1 MDVMQKTYVYIKL
14 IEVLNK
20 IFSIKV
26 LIFTTFSF
34 LLLNSETFP
43 KEEYWNFSNGNFEAH
58 KFSKLKE
65 INTGNISN
73 LKIAWTHKN
82 GFTPKN
88 KNNSQ
93 ITPIFTGKSV
103 IISTVNDNLI
113 SLDPSNGEEKWRIKL
128 KNPTA
133 KRGLLYLEQ
142 YKSIFASTGSG
153 VIAIDETTGQINKNL
168 GKEGYF
174 GESKSLLSPIVYKE
188 KVLVAFLNKVE
199 SFSLKE
205 GKRNWSLNLNGARVW
220 SGFSYDK
227 KTNTVAIVTSNLV
240 HLWGKTDI
248 NPDYTNSL
256 ILLNGDTGEI
266 KCKFKDV
273 HHDHWDFDM
282 VGSPIFTD
290 VNISN
295 QIKRAVYAF
304 SKTGNVFAI
313 NIDTCKFLFDKKE
326 NFKILKTDKSNYNQ
340 TYSSEQTKI
349 LLPEPLLDQKYDLDS
364 FLETLNDKE
373 NIEYLKFRTRNSK
386 FNKEFIPLSLEY
398 DVLMYGLHGGP
409 SWYGGTLDLV
419 NNQIII
425 PSNHYP
431 WVLRSYY
438 YDRLLNKVV
447 NLNNKFFSFFS
458 KDDYASPFQKKSKK
472 ITSET
477 IKTVYSKLP
486 YLIDAKGR
494 SLYEMKCQSCHGINR
509 KGKYAGETEGDTYIP
524 SLIGVSFTNKIKS
537 LDNLENFNYSH
548 SYVKGMPN
556 LSEDEL
562 KKIKN
567 YFNEHDE
574 ILKKYNLL
582 REWGSWQ
589 LFLDKDKLPASTPPW
604 GKINA
609 IDINTGKI
617 NWSIP
622 FGSRKTSSG
631 KILGDKNF
639 GGVLSTA
646 GNLFFAT
653 GTPDKFLYAYDSKSG
668 EKIWEY
674 QLPFAGSSSPMTYYY
689 EGEQYILVNSGG
701 GKFFGYDENLG
712 DQMIAFKLN

>member
-14 IEVLNK
+14 IEILNK

-26 LIFTTFSF
+26 LIFTTFSY

-313 NIDTCKFLFDKKE
+313 NIKTCKFLFDEIK
-326 NFKILKTDKSNYNQ
+326 NFKTLKTETSKYNQ
-340 TYSSEQTKI
+340 TYSTEQTKI
-349 LLPEPLLDQKYDLDS
+349 LLPEPLLDQRYDFES
-364 FLETLNDKE
+364 FLKTLNDKE
-373 NIEYLKFRTRNSK
+373 NIDYLKFRTRNAK
-386 FNKEFIPLSLEY
+386 FNKEFIPLSLNY

-409 SWYGGTLDLV
+409 SWYGGTLDLI

-438 YDRLLNKVV
+438 YDRLLTKVV
-447 NLNNKFFSFFS
+447 NLNEKFFSFFS
-458 KDDYASPFQKKSKK
+458 KNNYASPFQKK
-472 ITSET
+472 I
-477 IKTVYSKLP
+477 
-486 YLIDAKGR
+486 
-494 SLYEMKCQSCHGINR
+494 
-509 KGKYAGETEGDTYIP
+509 
-524 SLIGVSFTNKIKS
+524 
-537 LDNLENFNYSH
+537 
-548 SYVKGMPN
+548 
-556 LSEDEL
+556 
-562 KKIKN
+562 
-567 YFNEHDE
+567 
-574 ILKKYNLL
+574 
-582 REWGSWQ
+582 
-589 LFLDKDKLPASTPPW
+589 
-604 GKINA
+604 
-609 IDINTGKI
+609 
-617 NWSIP
+617 
-622 FGSRKTSSG
+622 
-631 KILGDKNF
+631 
-639 GGVLSTA
+639 
-646 GNLFFAT
+646 
-653 GTPDKFLYAYDSKSG
+653 
-668 EKIWEY
+668 
-674 QLPFAGSSSPMTYYY
+674 
-689 EGEQYILVNSGG
+689 
-701 GKFFGYDENLG
+701 
-712 DQMIAFKLN
+712 

>member
-1 MDVMQKTYVYIKL
+1 MDVMKKTYVSTKL
-14 IEVLNK
+14 IRIEEKKFNLGFLIIT
-20 IFSIKV
+20 IF
-26 LIFTTFSF
+26 FC
-34 LLLNSETFP
+34 LLFNANAISED
-43 KEEYWNFSNGNFEAH
+43 EYWNFSNGNFEAH

-65 INTGNISN
+65 INTDNISN
-73 LKIAWTHKN
+73 LKVAWTHKN
-82 GFTPKN
+82 GFIPKN

-93 ITPIFTGKSV
+93 ITPIFTGNSV

-113 SLDPSNGEEKWRIKL
+113 SLDPINGKEKWRIKL

-133 KRGLLYLEQ
+133 KRGLLYLQ
-142 YKSIFASTGSG
+142 QHKSIFASTGKG
-153 VIAIDETTGQINKNL
+153 VVAINEITGQINKNL
-168 GKEGYF
+168 GDNGYF
-174 GESKSLLSPIVYKE
+174 GSSKSLLSPIVHKE

-205 GKRNWSLNLNGARVW
+205 GKKNWSFDLNGARVW

-240 HLWGKTDI
+240 HLWGKTEI
-248 NPDYTNSL
+248 YPDYTNSL

-273 HHDHWDFDM
+273 LHDHWDFDM

-290 VNISN
+290 VKISGN
-295 QIKRAVYAF
+295 TIRSVYAF

-313 NIDTCKFLFDKKE
+313 NINTCKFLFDKDE
-326 NFKILKTDKSNYNQ
+326 NFEILKTDKSNYNQ
-340 TYSSEQTKI
+340 TYSPKQTKI
-349 LLPEPLLDQKYDLDS
+349 LLPEPLLDQKYDLEN
-364 FLETLNDKE
+364 FLETLKDEE
-373 NIEYLKFRTRNSK
+373 NIKYLKFKTRNSK
-386 FNKEFIPLSLEY
+386 YNKDFIPLSLDY

-409 SWYGGTLDLV
+409 SWYGGTLDHV

-438 YDRLLNKVV
+438 YDRLLNKIVG
-447 NLNNKFFSFFS
+447 LNDKFFAFFS
-458 KDDYASPFQKKSKK
+458 KDDYASPFQNKTKKL
-472 ITSET
+472 TSET
-477 IKTVYSKLP
+477 IKKIYSKLP
-486 YLIDAKGR
+486 YLIDAEGK

-509 KGKYAGETEGDTYIP
+509 KGKYATESEGDMYIP
-524 SLIGVSFTNKIKS
+524 NLVGVSFTNKIKS
-537 LDNLENFNYSH
+537 LKDLKNFNYSH
-548 SYVKGMPN
+548 SYAKGMPKLN
-556 LSEDEL
+556 EDEL
-562 KKIKN
+562 KKIKK
-567 YFNEHDE
+567 YFNEYDE
-574 ILKKYNLL
+574 ILKKFNLL
-582 REWGSWQ
+582 REYGSWQ
-589 LFLDKDKLPASTPPW
+589 LFLDKNKLPASTPPW

-609 IDINTGKI
+609 LDIRTGKI

-631 KILGDKNF
+631 KIIGDKNF

-646 GNLFFAT
+646 GNLIFAT
-653 GTPDKFLYAYDSKSG
+653 GTPDKFLYAYNSKSG

-674 QLPFAGSSSPMTYYY
+674 QLPFAGSSSPMTYFYR
-689 EGEQYILVNSGG
+689 GEQYILINSGG

-712 DQMIAFKLN
+712 DLVIAFKLN

>member
-1 MDVMQKTYVYIKL
+1 MKTL
-14 IEVLNK
+14 FNS
-20 IFSIKV
+20 IFY
-26 LIFTTFSF
+26 TFF
-34 LLLNSETFP
+34 FINIAICENA
-43 KEEYWNFSNGNFEAH
+43 YWNFSNGNFEGH
-58 KFSKLKE
+58 KFSNLNKINIDNVSELKLAWSH
-65 INTGNISN
+65 NNGYIS
-73 LKIAWTHKN
+73 KK
-82 GFTPKN
+82 

-93 ITPIFTGKSV
+93 ITPIFTGKSI
-103 IISTVNDNLI
+103 IISTVNNYLI
-113 SLDPSNGEEKWRIKL
+113 SLDPSNGKEKWKIKL
-128 KNPTA
+128 KDPTA

-142 YKSIFASTGSG
+142 YKTIFVSTGSG
-153 VIAIDETTGQINKNL
+153 VVAINETTGQINKDL

-174 GESKSLLSPIVYKE
+174 GNSKSLLSPIVHKE

-205 GKRNWSLNLNGARVW
+205 GKRNWSFNLNGARVW

-248 NPDYTNSL
+248 NPDYSNSL
-256 ILLNGDTGEI
+256 ILLNGNTGEI

-273 HHDHWDFDM
+273 RHDHWDLDM
-282 VGSPIFTD
+282 AGSPIFTD
-290 VNISN
+290 VKISGQN
-295 QIKRAVYAF
+295 KRAVYTF

-313 NIDTCKFLFDKKE
+313 NIHTCKFLFDKKE

-340 TYSSEQTKI
+340 TYSLEQTKI
-349 LLPEPLLDQKYDLDS
+349 LLPEPLLDHKYNLDS
-364 FLETLNDKE
+364 FLKTLNDKD
-373 NIEYLKFRTRNSK
+373 NIEYLKFKTRNSK
-386 FNKEFIPLSLEY
+386 FNKEFIPLSLDY

-431 WVLRSYY
+431 WIIRSYY
-438 YDRLLNKVV
+438 YDRLLNKIL
-447 NLNNKFFSFFS
+447 NLNDKFFSFFS
-458 KDDYASPFQKKSKK
+458 KDDYVSPFQKKTKK
-472 ITSET
+472 LTSE
-477 IKTVYSKLP
+477 IIEKVYSKLP
-486 YLIDAKGR
+486 YLFDAKGR
-494 SLYEMKCQSCHGINR
+494 NLYEIKCQSCHGINR
-509 KGKYAGETEGDTYIP
+509 EGKYANETQGDKYIP
-524 SLIGVSFTNKIKS
+524 NLIGVSFTNKIKS
-537 LDNLENFNYSH
+537 LNNLEKFNYSH
-548 SYVKGMPN
+548 SYTKDMPK
-556 LSEDEL
+556 LSEDEF

-567 YFNEHDE
+567 YLNEHDE

-582 REWGSWQ
+582 RELGSWQ
-589 LFLDKDKLPASTPPW
+589 LFLDKDKLPASAPPW

-622 FGSRKTSSG
+622 FGVRKTSSV

-646 GNLFFAT
+646 GNLVFAT
-653 GTPDKFLYAYDSKSG
+653 GTPDKFLYAYNSKSG
-668 EKIWEY
+668 DKIWEY
-674 QLPFAGSSSPMTYYY
+674 QLPFAGSSSPMTYFYD
-689 EGEQYILVNSGG
+689 GDQYILVNSGG

-712 DQMIAFKLN
+712 DQIIAFKLN

>member
-1 MDVMQKTYVYIKL
+1 MVVMKKTYVFIKL
-14 IEVLNK
+14 IKIVLTKFNMK
-20 IFSIKV
+20 
-26 LIFTTFSF
+26 LIISTLIPFLILTTNVTS
-34 LLLNSETFP
+34 N
-43 KEEYWNFSNGNFEAH
+43 EEAWNFSNGNFEAH
-58 KFSKLKE
+58 KFSKLKD
-65 INTGNISN
+65 INKNNVSE
-73 LKIAWTHKN
+73 LDKAWIHKN
-82 GFTPKN
+82 GFIPDN

-93 ITPIFTGKSV
+93 ITPIFTGKSI

-113 SLDPSNGEEKWRIKL
+113 SLNPSNGKEKWRVKL

-133 KRGLLYLEQ
+133 KRGLLYLNQ
-142 YKSIFASTGSG
+142 HKTIFVSTGSG
-153 VIAIDETTGQINKNL
+153 VVAILESTGKINKNL
-168 GKEGYF
+168 GKKGFF
-174 GESKSLLSPIVYKE
+174 GNSKSLLSPIVHKD
-188 KVLVAFLNKVE
+188 KVLVAFLNKIE
-199 SFSLKE
+199 SFSLKDGE
-205 GKRNWSLNLNGARVW
+205 KNWSLNLNGARVW

-227 KTNTVAIVTSNLV
+227 ITNTIAIATSNLV

-248 NPDYTNSL
+248 KPDYTNSL
-256 ILLNGDTGEI
+256 ILIDGDTGKI
-266 KCKFKDV
+266 KCKFQDV
-273 HHDHWDFDM
+273 RHDHWDFDM

-290 VNISN
+290 VKVSDKK
-295 QIKRAVYAF
+295 KRAVYAF
-304 SKTGNVFAI
+304 SKTGNIFAI
-313 NIDTCKFLFDKKE
+313 DLRTCNYLFNKKE
-326 NFKILKTDKSNYNQ
+326 NFEIIQTETSKYNQ
-340 TYSSEQTKI
+340 TYSSEQTRI
-349 LLPEPLLDQKYDLDS
+349 LLPEPLLDQKYDFDN
-364 FLETLNDKE
+364 FLKTIKDKE
-373 NIEYLKFRTRNSK
+373 NAEYLKFKTRNAR
-386 FNKEFIPLSLEY
+386 FNKDFIPLSLNY

-409 SWYGGTLDLV
+409 SWYGGTLDF
-419 NNQIII
+419 NNDQIII

-438 YDRLLNKVV
+438 YDRLLTKVI
-447 NLNNKFFSFFS
+447 NLNEKFFSFFS

-472 ITSET
+472 FTSET
-477 IKTVYSKLP
+477 IEKVYSKLP
-486 YLIDAKGR
+486 YLIDFQGKR
-494 SLYEMKCQSCHGINR
+494 LYETKCQSCHGINR
-509 KGKYAGETEGDTYIP
+509 KGKYDSETRGDTYIP
-524 SLIGVSFTNKIKS
+524 NLIGVSFTNKIKS

-548 SYVKGMPN
+548 SYTKGMPKLN
-556 LSEDEL
+556 ENDL

-567 YFNEHDE
+567 YLNEHDE
-574 ILKKYNLL
+574 ILKKLNLL

-604 GKINA
+604 GRINA

-631 KILGDKNF
+631 KIIGDKNF

-646 GNLFFAT
+646 GNLVFAT
-653 GTPDKFLYAYDSKSG
+653 GTPDKFLYAYDSTSG